1 MPGPPIAAAARQR
14 QDGGDPLNRDEKA
27 AAIAEIVDRLRDADT
42 VFATDFRGLTV
53 KELSELRDRLREADT
68 EYTVVKNTLAR
79 RAANE
84 TGREALLPYLDG
96 PTGLLWVKGD
106 PAVAAK
112 ALDTFAQAH
121 AGTMT
126 VKGGLL
132 DGADLPAD
140 AVARLAKLP
149 SREQLLAQLAGGIAA
164 PLTGLAGS
172 LNALISGLARSLG
185 AVQAQ
190 RASEGPAE
198 AEAPAAAEPAAEAP
212 AEAPDEAPAEAP
224 SEAPSEASPEAPSEE
239 SPEAS
244 PEAS

>member
-1 MPGPPIAAAARQR
+1 M
-14 QDGGDPLNRDEKA
+14 
-27 AAIAEIVDRLRDADT
+27 
-42 VFATDFRGLTV
+42 

-121 AGTMT
+121 AETMT

-172 LNALISGLARSLG
+172 LNALIAGLARSLG

-190 RASEGPAE
+190 RAD
-198 AEAPAAAEPAAEAP
+198 EAPAEPAAEAP
-212 AEAPDEAPAEAP
+212 AEAPEEPAAEAPAEPA
-224 SEAPSEASPEAPSEE
+224 EAPGEPAAEASEEPAAEQPAESAPD
-239 SPEAS
+239 PD
-244 PEAS
+244 

>member
-1 MPGPPIAAAARQR
+1 MRGRRGDDGGPTGPHRCRPPARQEH
-14 QDGGDPLNRDEKA
+14 DGGDPLNRDEKA
-27 AAIAEIVDRLRDADT
+27 AAIEEIAGRLREADT

-96 PTGLLWVKGD
+96 PTGLLWVAGD

-121 AGTMT
+121 ADAIRIT
-126 VKGGLL
+126 GGLL
-132 DGADLPAD
+132 EGADLPAE

-149 SREQLLAQLAGGIAA
+149 SREQLLGQLAGGIAA
-164 PLTGLAGS
+164 PLTGLAGG
-172 LNALISGLARSLG
+172 LNALLGGFARALG
-185 AVQAQ
+185 AVHAQ
-190 RASEGPAE
+190 RE
-198 AEAPAAAEPAAEAP
+198 
-212 AEAPDEAPAEAP
+212 
-224 SEAPSEASPEAPSEE
+224 SEAS
-239 SPEAS
+239 
-244 PEAS
+244 